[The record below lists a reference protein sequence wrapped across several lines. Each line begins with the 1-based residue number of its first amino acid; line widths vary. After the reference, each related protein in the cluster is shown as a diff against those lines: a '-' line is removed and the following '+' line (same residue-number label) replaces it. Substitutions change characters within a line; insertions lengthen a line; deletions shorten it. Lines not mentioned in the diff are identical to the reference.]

1 MTTDFLT
8 LRSLST
14 GKTGD
19 YPAHFAEFDDFEI
32 ADPEDASC
40 VDCVFPDPPVE
51 DGDEVL
57 LVLDDEET
65 DITQDL
71 SVIDTDEIDNYFYDE
86 EGENRGV

>member
-1 MTTDFLT
+1 MTTEFLT

-40 VDCVFPDPPVE
+40 VDCVIPEPPVVDE
-51 DGDEVL
+51 DEDF
-57 LVLDDEET
+57 LVLDDEE
-65 DITQDL
+65 
-71 SVIDTDEIDNYFYDE
+71 IDYYDE
-86 EGENRGV
+86 KEGEHSGV